1 MSDLLVMTVLR
12 LLTSCQLM
20 ILEDCILSK
29 SVMQVGGAFA
39 IVIEVGGLWCKV

>member
-12 LLTSCQLM
+12 LLHKYKLPTNDTGRLYSK
-20 ILEDCILSK
+20 SK

-39 IVIEVGGLWCKV
+39 IVTEGVM